1 VASKRALFAALAV
14 ALGVLGSGC
23 YAAVRPAGY
32 YTVAPQPVY
41 VSGYYSR
48 PAYYNG
54 GGVVYGQPTYAQPV
68 YARPTYAQPV
78 YAQPVYQR
86 PAVQVQAAPRY
97 YSGGGVVNTVRA
109 GGGGGR
115 AGAVEVRGR

>member
-1 VASKRALFAALAV
+1 MATKPALFAVLV
-14 ALGVLGSGC
+14 GLLGVFGSGC
-23 YAAVRPAGY
+23 YATVRPAGY
-32 YTVAPQPVY
+32 YTVAPRPVY
-41 VSGYYSR
+41 VNGYYSR

-54 GGVVYGQPTYAQPV
+54 GGVTYAQPTYAQPV
-68 YARPTYAQPV
+68 HARPTYAQPV

-97 YSGGGVVNTVRA
+97 NSGAGVVNTVRA